1 MSPSTQTIKFTGEH
15 TVLSDRSASTTSLF
29 STWMLRNRKHERDR
43 NLCAKAR
50 LKPQQMNYFTLRHG
64 SVAGI

>member
-1 MSPSTQTIKFTGEH
+1 MSPSTQTIKFTREH

-29 STWMLRNRKHERDR
+29 STRMLGNRKHEQVR

-50 LKPQQMNYFTLRHG
+50 LKPQQMNYFTGRYG
-64 SVAGI
+64 SVVGI